1 MSGRCYHGPRQ
12 RGPARAAIGGKCRSS
27 RQIGRAK
34 PQLETAPLIV
44 HVVRQFLPNRGGLE
58 DVVAN
63 LARQTVRRG
72 YRLRVVTLDS
82 LFTAPEDKLPLHE
95 DIDGIEVVRIPWF
108 GTSRYPL
115 APQVFRHLADADLVH
130 VHAIDFFFD
139 ALAWGRLLHG
149 KPMIVTTHG
158 GFFHTRKYATIKR
171 IWFQTLTRASA
182 MAYRRVVCCSASD
195 LRQFSEIVPDSLLI
209 ENGADIGKFADTASR
224 RAKRRIVTIG
234 RFSVNKRIDH
244 LLDAM
249 AALKTRN
256 PEWHLDIVGA
266 ESDLNRA
273 DIEGAIESRHLSGRV
288 TLHVSPENDTIRRII
303 AEASIFASASEY
315 EGFGLVALE
324 AMSAGLLPVLNAND
338 AFTTLAA
345 RHPVLMLADFM
356 NPESAATAIETAH
369 ETLSRQPDTVRAEL
383 LDAARGYSW
392 DIVAGRYIDLY
403 RSLEIVAAESI

>member
-1 MSGRCYHGPRQ
+1 MSIVE
-12 RGPARAAIGGKCRSS
+12 ADRA
-27 RQIGRAK
+27 RAK
-34 PQLETAPLIV
+34 PQLEAAPLIV
-44 HVVRQFLPNRGGLE
+44 HIVRQFLPNRGGLE

-72 YRLRVVTLDS
+72 YRVRVVTLDS
-82 LFTAPEDKLPLHE
+82 LFTAPEDKLPLRE
-95 DIDGIEVVRIPWF
+95 DIDGIEVVRIPWS

-158 GFFHTRKYATIKR
+158 GFFHTQKYATIKK
-171 IWFQTLTRASA
+171 IWFRTLTRASA

-195 LRQFSEIVPDSLLI
+195 LKQFSEIAPDSLLI

-234 RFSVNKRIDH
+234 RFSVNKRLDH

-249 AALKTRN
+249 AMLKTRD

-273 DIEGAIESRHLSGRV
+273 DVEGAIESRQLSGRV

-338 AFTTLAA
+338 AFATLAA
-345 RHPVLMLADFM
+345 RHPVLMLADFT
-356 NPESAATAIETAH
+356 NPESAATAIEAAY
-369 ETLSRQPDTVRAEL
+369 EGLSRQPETVRTEL

-403 RSLEIVAAESI
+403 RSLDVSAAESI

>member
-1 MSGRCYHGPRQ
+1 MSIVEADRT
-12 RGPARAAIGGKCRSS
+12 
-27 RQIGRAK
+27 RAK

-72 YRLRVVTLDS
+72 YRVRVVTLDS
-82 LFTAPEDKLPLHE
+82 LFTAPEDKLPPRE
-95 DIDGIEVVRIPWF
+95 DIDGIEVVRIPWS

-115 APQVFRHLADADLVH
+115 APQVFRHLADAHLVH

-149 KPMIVTTHG
+149 RPMIVTTHG
-158 GFFHTRKYATIKR
+158 GFFHTRKYATIKK

-234 RFSVNKRIDH
+234 RFSVNKRLDH

-249 AALKTRN
+249 AMLKTRD

-273 DIEGAIESRHLSGRV
+273 DVEGAIESRHLSGRV

-345 RHPVLMLADFM
+345 RHPVLMLADFT
-356 NPESAATAIETAH
+356 NPESAATGLETAYEH
-369 ETLSRQPDTVRAEL
+369 LSRQPDTVRAEL

-403 RSLEIVAAESI
+403 RSLDIVAAESI

>member
-1 MSGRCYHGPRQ
+1 MSIVEADRL
-12 RGPARAAIGGKCRSS
+12 
-27 RQIGRAK
+27 RAK

-72 YRLRVVTLDS
+72 YRVRVVTLDS
-82 LFTAPEDKLPLHE
+82 LFTAPEDKLPLRE

-158 GFFHTRKYATIKR
+158 GFFHTRKYATIKK

-195 LRQFSEIVPDSLLI
+195 LKQFSEIVPDSLLI

-249 AALKTRN
+249 AMLKTRD

-266 ESDLNRA
+266 ESDLGRA
-273 DIEGAIESRHLSGRV
+273 DVEGAIESRHLSGRV

-338 AFTTLAA
+338 AFATLAA
-345 RHPVLMLADFM
+345 RHPVIMLADFTD
-356 NPESAATAIETAH
+356 PESAATAIEAAH
-369 ETLSRQPDTVRAEL
+369 QALSRQPDAVRAGL

-403 RSLEIVAAESI
+403 RSLDVVAARSI

>member
-1 MSGRCYHGPRQ
+1 MSIVE
-12 RGPARAAIGGKCRSS
+12 ADRA
-27 RQIGRAK
+27 RAK

-63 LARQTVRRG
+63 LGRQTVRRG
-72 YRLRVVTLDS
+72 YRVRVVTLDS
-82 LFTAPEDKLPLHE
+82 LFTAPEDKLPLRE

-158 GFFHTRKYATIKR
+158 GFFHTRKYAAIKK
-171 IWFQTLTRASA
+171 IWFRTLTRASA

-195 LRQFSEIVPDSLLI
+195 LKQFSEIVPDSLLI

-234 RFSVNKRIDH
+234 RFSVNKRLDH

-249 AALKTRN
+249 AMLKTRH

-273 DIEGAIESRHLSGRV
+273 DVEGAIESRHLSGRV

-303 AEASIFASASEY
+303 AEASILASASEY

-338 AFTTLAA
+338 AFVTLAA
-345 RHPVLMLADFM
+345 RHPVLMLADFT
-356 NPESAATAIETAH
+356 NPESAATAIEAAH
-369 ETLSRQPDTVRAEL
+369 QTLSRQPDAIRAEL

-403 RSLEIVAAESI
+403 RSLDVVAAKSI

>member
-1 MSGRCYHGPRQ
+1 MSIVEADR
-12 RGPARAAIGGKCRSS
+12 ARAV
-27 RQIGRAK
+27 
-34 PQLETAPLIV
+34 PQVETAPLIV

-72 YRLRVVTLDS
+72 YRVRVVTLDS
-82 LFTAPEDKLPLHE
+82 LFTAPEDKLPPRE
-95 DIDGIEVVRIPWF
+95 DIDGIEVVRIPWS

-158 GFFHTRKYATIKR
+158 GFFHTRKYATIKK

-195 LRQFSEIVPDSLLI
+195 LKQFSEIVPDSLLI

-234 RFSVNKRIDH
+234 RFSVNKRLDH

-249 AALKTRN
+249 AMLKTRD
-256 PEWHLDIVGA
+256 PEWHLDIIGA

-273 DIEGAIESRHLSGRV
+273 DVEGAIESRHLSGRV
-288 TLHVSPENDTIRRII
+288 TLHVSPENDTIRRVI

-345 RHPVLMLADFM
+345 RHPVLMLADFT
-356 NPESAATAIETAH
+356 NPETAATAIETAH
-369 ETLSRQPDTVRAEL
+369 ETLSRQPETVRAEL

-403 RSLEIVAAESI
+403 RSLDVVVAKSI

>member
-1 MSGRCYHGPRQ
+1 M
-12 RGPARAAIGGKCRSS
+12 AIVEADSV
-27 RQIGRAK
+27 RAK
-34 PQLETAPLIV
+34 PRPETAPLIV

-63 LARQTVRRG
+63 LGRQTVRRG
-72 YRLRVVTLDS
+72 YRVRVVTLDS
-82 LFTAPEDKLPLHE
+82 LFTAPQDKLPPRE
-95 DIDGIEVVRIPWF
+95 NIDGIDVVRIPWS
-108 GTSRYPL
+108 GSSRYPL
-115 APQVFRHLADADLVH
+115 APQVFRHIGDADLVH

-139 ALAWGRLLHG
+139 ALAWSRLLHG

-158 GFFHTRKYATIKR
+158 GFFHTRKYAAIKK
-171 IWFQTLTRASA
+171 IWFRTLTRASA

-224 RAKRRIVTIG
+224 RAKRRVVTIG
-234 RFSVNKRIDH
+234 RFSVNKRLDH
-244 LLDAM
+244 LLNAM
-249 AALKTRN
+249 TALKTRH

-273 DIEGAIESRHLSGRV
+273 NLEDEIESRNLTGRV
-288 TLHVSPENDTIRRII
+288 TLHVSRDNDTIRRII
-303 AEASIFASASEY
+303 AEASLFASASEY

-338 AFTTLAA
+338 AFQTLAG
-345 RHPVLMLADFM
+345 RHPVIRLADFE
-356 NPESAATAIETAH
+356 NSGAAAAAIEAAY
-369 ETLSRQPDTVRAEL
+369 EDLAREPDAIRAGL

-403 RSLEIVAAESI
+403 RSLDIAVAGSL

>member
-1 MSGRCYHGPRQ
+1 MSIVEAER
-12 RGPARAAIGGKCRSS
+12 ARAM
-27 RQIGRAK
+27 

-72 YRLRVVTLDS
+72 YRVRVVTLDS
-82 LFTAPEDKLPLHE
+82 LFTAPKDKLPLRE
-95 DIDGIEVVRIPWF
+95 DIDGIEVVRIPWS

-158 GFFHTRKYATIKR
+158 GFFHTRKYATIKK
-171 IWFQTLTRASA
+171 IWFRTLTRASA

-195 LRQFSEIVPDSLLI
+195 LKQFSEIVPDSLLI

-234 RFSVNKRIDH
+234 RFSVNKRLDH

-249 AALKTRN
+249 AMLKTRD

-273 DIEGAIESRHLSGRV
+273 DVEGAIESRHLSGRV

-303 AEASIFASASEY
+303 AEASILASASEY

-338 AFTTLAA
+338 AFATLAA
-345 RHPVLMLADFM
+345 RHPVLMLADFT
-356 NPESAATAIETAH
+356 NPESAATAIEAAYEH
-369 ETLSRQPDTVRAEL
+369 LSRQPDAVRAEL

-403 RSLEIVAAESI
+403 RSLDVSAAESI

>member
-1 MSGRCYHGPRQ
+1 MSIVEADRV
-12 RGPARAAIGGKCRSS
+12 
-27 RQIGRAK
+27 RAK

-63 LARQTVRRG
+63 LARQTVRLG
-72 YRLRVVTLDS
+72 YRVRVVTLDS
-82 LFTAPEDKLPLHE
+82 LFTAPEDKLPLRE

-139 ALAWGRLLHG
+139 ALAWARLLHG

-158 GFFHTRKYATIKR
+158 GFFHTQKYATIKK
-171 IWFQTLTRASA
+171 IWFRTLTRASA

-195 LRQFSEIVPDSLLI
+195 LKQFSEIAPDSLLI

-234 RFSVNKRIDH
+234 RFSVNKRLDH

-249 AALKTRN
+249 AMLKTRD

-273 DIEGAIESRHLSGRV
+273 DVEGAIESRHLSGRV

-303 AEASIFASASEY
+303 AEASILASASEY

-338 AFTTLAA
+338 AFATLAA
-345 RHPVLMLADFM
+345 RHPVLMLADFT
-356 NPESAATAIETAH
+356 NPESAATAIEAAH
-369 ETLSRQPDTVRAEL
+369 QALLRQPDAVRAEL

-403 RSLEIVAAESI
+403 RSLDVIAAESI

>member
-1 MSGRCYHGPRQ
+1 MVIVEADRVRD
-12 RGPARAAIGGKCRSS
+12 
-27 RQIGRAK
+27 K
-34 PQLETAPLIV
+34 PQSEAAPLIV

-63 LARQTVRRG
+63 LGRQTVRRG
-72 YRLRVVTLDS
+72 YRVRVVTLDS
-82 LFTAPEDKLPLHE
+82 LFTAPEDKLPPRE
-95 DIDGIEVVRIPWF
+95 NIDGIEVVRIPWS
-108 GTSRYPL
+108 GSSRYPF
-115 APQVFRHLADADLVH
+115 APQVFRHLGDADLLH

-158 GFFHTRKYATIKR
+158 GFFHTRKFAAIKK
-171 IWFQTLTRASA
+171 IWFRTLTRASA

-195 LRQFSEIVPDSLLI
+195 LKQFSEIVPESVLI
-209 ENGADIGKFADTASR
+209 ENGADIGKFANTASR
-224 RAKRRIVTIG
+224 RAKRRVVTIG
-234 RFSVNKRIDH
+234 RFSVNKRLDH

-249 AALKTRN
+249 AVLKTRD

-266 ESDLNRA
+266 ESDLNRT
-273 DIEGAIESRHLSGRV
+273 DVESEIENRSLTGRV
-288 TLHVSPENDTIRRII
+288 TLHVSPDNDTIRRII
-303 AEASIFASASEY
+303 AEASLFASASEY

-338 AFTTLAA
+338 AFQTLAG
-345 RHPVLMLADFM
+345 RHPVIGLADFN
-356 NPESAATAIETAH
+356 NPEAAAAATESAYDGLA
-369 ETLSRQPDTVRAEL
+369 RQPDAVRAEL

-403 RSLEIVAAESI
+403 RSLDIAAAESL

>member
-1 MSGRCYHGPRQ
+1 MSIVEADRV
-12 RGPARAAIGGKCRSS
+12 
-27 RQIGRAK
+27 RAK

-63 LARQTVRRG
+63 LARQTVRLG
-72 YRLRVVTLDS
+72 YRVRVVTLDS
-82 LFTAPEDKLPLHE
+82 LFTAPEDKLPLRE

-139 ALAWGRLLHG
+139 ALARARLLHG

-158 GFFHTRKYATIKR
+158 GFFHTQKYATIKK
-171 IWFQTLTRASA
+171 IWFRTLTRASA

-195 LRQFSEIVPDSLLI
+195 LKQFSEIAPDSLLI

-234 RFSVNKRIDH
+234 RFSVNKRLDH

-249 AALKTRN
+249 VMLKTRD

-273 DIEGAIESRHLSGRV
+273 DVEGAIESRHLSGRV

-338 AFTTLAA
+338 AFATLAA
-345 RHPVLMLADFM
+345 RHPVLMLADFT
-356 NPESAATAIETAH
+356 NPESAATAIEAAH
-369 ETLSRQPDTVRAEL
+369 QALSRQPDAVRAEL

-403 RSLEIVAAESI
+403 RSLDVIAAESI

>member
-1 MSGRCYHGPRQ
+1 MSIVE
-12 RGPARAAIGGKCRSS
+12 ADRAHAM
-27 RQIGRAK
+27 
-34 PQLETAPLIV
+34 PQVETAPLIV

-72 YRLRVVTLDS
+72 YRVRVVTLDS
-82 LFTAPEDKLPLHE
+82 LFTAPEDKLPLRE

-115 APQVFRHLADADLVH
+115 APHVFRHLADADLVH

-158 GFFHTRKYATIKR
+158 GFFHTQKYATIKK
-171 IWFQTLTRASA
+171 IWFRTLTRASA

-195 LRQFSEIVPDSLLI
+195 LKQFSEIVPDSLLI

-234 RFSVNKRIDH
+234 RFSVNKRLDH
-244 LLDAM
+244 LLDAVTT
-249 AALKTRN
+249 LKTRD

-273 DIEGAIESRHLSGRV
+273 DVEGAIESRHLSGRV

-338 AFTTLAA
+338 AFATLAT
-345 RHPVLMLADFM
+345 RHPVLMLADFT
-356 NPESAATAIETAH
+356 NPERAAKAIEAAH
-369 ETLSRQPDTVRAEL
+369 QALLRQPDAVRAEL

-403 RSLEIVAAESI
+403 RSLDVVAAESI

>member
-1 MSGRCYHGPRQ
+1 MSIVE
-12 RGPARAAIGGKCRSS
+12 ADWA
-27 RQIGRAK
+27 RAK

-72 YRLRVVTLDS
+72 YRVRVVTLDS
-82 LFTAPEDKLPLHE
+82 LFTAPQDKLPPRE
-95 DIDGIEVVRIPWF
+95 DIDGIEVVRIPWS

-149 KPMIVTTHG
+149 RPMIVTTHG
-158 GFFHTRKYATIKR
+158 GFFHTRKYATIKK

-234 RFSVNKRIDH
+234 RFSVNKRLDH

-249 AALKTRN
+249 AMLKTRD

-273 DIEGAIESRHLSGRV
+273 DVEGAIESRHLSGRV

-345 RHPVLMLADFM
+345 RHPVLMPADFT
-356 NPESAATAIETAH
+356 NPESAAMGLEAAYEH
-369 ETLSRQPDTVRAEL
+369 LSRQPDTVRAEL
-383 LDAARGYSW
+383 LNAARGYSW

-403 RSLEIVAAESI
+403 RSLDVVAAESI

>member
-1 MSGRCYHGPRQ
+1 MSIVEADR
-12 RGPARAAIGGKCRSS
+12 ARAV
-27 RQIGRAK
+27 
-34 PQLETAPLIV
+34 PQVETAPLIV

-72 YRLRVVTLDS
+72 YRVRVVTLDS
-82 LFTAPEDKLPLHE
+82 LFTAPEDKLPPRE
-95 DIDGIEVVRIPWF
+95 DIDGIEVVRIPWS

-158 GFFHTRKYATIKR
+158 GFFHTRKYATIKK

-195 LRQFSEIVPDSLLI
+195 LKQFSEIVPDSLLI

-234 RFSVNKRIDH
+234 RFSVNKRLDH

-249 AALKTRN
+249 AMLKTRD
-256 PEWHLDIVGA
+256 PEWHLDIIGA

-273 DIEGAIESRHLSGRV
+273 DVEGAIESRHLSGRV
-288 TLHVSPENDTIRRII
+288 TLHVSPENDTIRRVI

-345 RHPVLMLADFM
+345 RHPVLMLADFT
-356 NPESAATAIETAH
+356 NPETAATAIETAH
-369 ETLSRQPDTVRAEL
+369 ETLSRQPETVRAEL
-383 LDAARGYSW
+383 LAAARGYSW

-403 RSLEIVAAESI
+403 RSLDVVVAKSI

>member
-1 MSGRCYHGPRQ
+1 MSIVEADRV
-12 RGPARAAIGGKCRSS
+12 
-27 RQIGRAK
+27 RAK

-63 LARQTVRRG
+63 LARQTVRLG
-72 YRLRVVTLDS
+72 YRVRVVTLDS
-82 LFTAPEDKLPLHE
+82 LFTAPEDKLPLRE

-139 ALAWGRLLHG
+139 ALAWARLLHG

-158 GFFHTRKYATIKR
+158 GFFHTQKYATIKK
-171 IWFQTLTRASA
+171 IWFRTLTRASA

-195 LRQFSEIVPDSLLI
+195 LKQFSEIAPDSLLI

-234 RFSVNKRIDH
+234 RFSVNKRLDH

-249 AALKTRN
+249 VMLKTRD

-266 ESDLNRA
+266 ESNLNRA
-273 DIEGAIESRHLSGRV
+273 DVEGAIESRHLSGRV

-338 AFTTLAA
+338 AFATLAA
-345 RHPVLMLADFM
+345 RHPVLMLADFT
-356 NPESAATAIETAH
+356 NPESAATAIEAAH
-369 ETLSRQPDTVRAEL
+369 QALSRQPDAVRAEL

-403 RSLEIVAAESI
+403 RSLDVIAAESI

>member
-1 MSGRCYHGPRQ
+1 MSIVE
-12 RGPARAAIGGKCRSS
+12 ADRA
-27 RQIGRAK
+27 RAK

-72 YRLRVVTLDS
+72 YRVRVVTLDS
-82 LFTAPEDKLPLHE
+82 LFTAPEDKLPLRE

-115 APQVFRHLADADLVH
+115 APQIFRHLADADLVH

-158 GFFHTRKYATIKR
+158 GFFHTQKYAAIKK
-171 IWFQTLTRASA
+171 IWFRTLTRASA

-195 LRQFSEIVPDSLLI
+195 LKQFSEIVPDSLLI

-234 RFSVNKRIDH
+234 RFSVNKRLDH

-249 AALKTRN
+249 VMLKTRD
-256 PEWHLDIVGA
+256 PEWHLEIVGA

-273 DIEGAIESRHLSGRV
+273 DVEDAIESRHLSGRV

-338 AFTTLAA
+338 AFATLAA
-345 RHPVLMLADFM
+345 RHPVLTLADFT
-356 NPESAATAIETAH
+356 NPESAATAIEAAH
-369 ETLSRQPDTVRAEL
+369 QALSRQPDAVRAGL

-403 RSLEIVAAESI
+403 RSLDVVAAKSI

>member
-1 MSGRCYHGPRQ
+1 MSIVE
-12 RGPARAAIGGKCRSS
+12 AERA
-27 RQIGRAK
+27 RAK

-72 YRLRVVTLDS
+72 YRVRVVTLDS
-82 LFTAPEDKLPLHE
+82 LFTAPEDKLPLRE

-158 GFFHTRKYATIKR
+158 GFFHTRKYATIKK

-195 LRQFSEIVPDSLLI
+195 LKQFSEIVPDSLLI

-249 AALKTRN
+249 AMLKTRD

-266 ESDLNRA
+266 ESDLSRA
-273 DIEGAIESRHLSGRV
+273 DVEGAIESRHLSGRV

-338 AFTTLAA
+338 AFATLAA
-345 RHPVLMLADFM
+345 RHPVIMLADFTD
-356 NPESAATAIETAH
+356 PESAATAIEAAH
-369 ETLSRQPDTVRAEL
+369 QALSRQPDAVRAGL

-403 RSLEIVAAESI
+403 RSLDVVAARSI

>member
-1 MSGRCYHGPRQ
+1 MAIVEADSVREKPR
-12 RGPARAAIGGKCRSS
+12 S
-27 RQIGRAK
+27 
-34 PQLETAPLIV
+34 ETAPLIV

-63 LARQTVRRG
+63 LGRQTVRRG
-72 YRLRVVTLDS
+72 YRVRVVTLDS
-82 LFTAPEDKLPLHE
+82 LFTAPEDKLPPRE
-95 DIDGIEVVRIPWF
+95 NIDGIEVVRIPWS
-108 GTSRYPL
+108 GSSRYPL
-115 APQVFRHLADADLVH
+115 APQVFRHIGDADLVH
-130 VHAIDFFFD
+130 VHAIDIFFD

-158 GFFHTRKYATIKR
+158 GFFHTRKYAAIKK
-171 IWFQTLTRASA
+171 IWFRTLTRASA

-234 RFSVNKRIDH
+234 RFSVNKRLDH
-244 LLDAM
+244 LLNAI
-249 AALKTRN
+249 AALKTRH

-273 DIEGAIESRHLSGRV
+273 NLEDEIESRNLTGRV
-288 TLHVSPENDTIRRII
+288 TLHVSRDNDTIRRII
-303 AEASIFASASEY
+303 AEASLFASASEY

-338 AFTTLAA
+338 AFQTLAG
-345 RHPVLMLADFM
+345 RHPVIRLADFQ
-356 NPESAATAIETAH
+356 NSGAAAAAIEAAY
-369 ETLSRQPDTVRAEL
+369 EGLAREPDAIRAGL

-392 DIVAGRYIDLY
+392 DIVASRYIDLY
-403 RSLEIVAAESI
+403 RSLDIAVAESL

>member
-1 MSGRCYHGPRQ
+1 M
-12 RGPARAAIGGKCRSS
+12 
-27 RQIGRAK
+27 

-72 YRLRVVTLDS
+72 YRVRVVTLDS
-82 LFTAPEDKLPLHE
+82 LFTAPEDKLPLRE
-95 DIDGIEVVRIPWF
+95 DIDGIEVVRIPWS
-108 GTSRYPL
+108 GSSRYPL

-158 GFFHTRKYATIKR
+158 GFFHTRKYAAIKK
-171 IWFQTLTRASA
+171 IWFRTLTRASA

-195 LRQFSEIVPDSLLI
+195 LKQFSEIVPDSLLI

-224 RAKRRIVTIG
+224 RAMRRIVTIG

-249 AALKTRN
+249 AALKTRD

-266 ESDLNRA
+266 ESDLDRA
-273 DIEGAIESRHLSGRV
+273 DVEGAIESRHLSGRV
-288 TLHVSPENDTIRRII
+288 TLHVSPDNDTIRRII
-303 AEASIFASASEY
+303 AESSIFASASEY

-338 AFTTLAA
+338 AFATLAA
-345 RHPVLMLADFM
+345 RHPVLMLADFT
-356 NPESAATAIETAH
+356 NPEAAATAIETAY
-369 ETLSRQPDTVRAEL
+369 EDLSRQPDVVRAGL

-392 DIVAGRYIDLY
+392 DIVAERYIDLY
-403 RSLEIVAAESI
+403 RSLDVVAAESI

>member
-1 MSGRCYHGPRQ
+1 MAIVEADSVREKPR
-12 RGPARAAIGGKCRSS
+12 S
-27 RQIGRAK
+27 
-34 PQLETAPLIV
+34 ETAPLIV

-63 LARQTVRRG
+63 LGRQTVRRG
-72 YRLRVVTLDS
+72 YRVRVVTLDS
-82 LFTAPEDKLPLHE
+82 LFTAPEDKLPPRE
-95 DIDGIEVVRIPWF
+95 NIDGIEVVRIPWS
-108 GTSRYPL
+108 GSSRYPL
-115 APQVFRHLADADLVH
+115 APQVFRHIGDADLVH

-158 GFFHTRKYATIKR
+158 GFFHTRKYAAIKK
-171 IWFQTLTRASA
+171 IWFRTLTRASA

-234 RFSVNKRIDH
+234 RFSVNKRLDH
-244 LLDAM
+244 LLNAI
-249 AALKTRN
+249 AALKTRH

-273 DIEGAIESRHLSGRV
+273 NLEDEIESRNLTGRV
-288 TLHVSPENDTIRRII
+288 TLHVSRDNDTIRRII
-303 AEASIFASASEY
+303 AEASLFASASEY

-338 AFTTLAA
+338 AFQTLAG
-345 RHPVLMLADFM
+345 RHPVIRLADFQ
-356 NPESAATAIETAH
+356 NSGAAAAAIEAAY
-369 ETLSRQPDTVRAEL
+369 EGLAREPDAIRAGL

-392 DIVAGRYIDLY
+392 DIVASRYIDLY
-403 RSLEIVAAESI
+403 RSLDIAVAESL